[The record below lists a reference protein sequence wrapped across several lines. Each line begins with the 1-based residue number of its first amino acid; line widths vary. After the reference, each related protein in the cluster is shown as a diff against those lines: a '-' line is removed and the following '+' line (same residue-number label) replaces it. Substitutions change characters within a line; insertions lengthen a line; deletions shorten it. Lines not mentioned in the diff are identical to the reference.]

1 MTKDNQQ
8 AIDVERLEALT
19 HQLNDYAYQYYAL
32 DNPTISDTEYDKLY
46 RELQDLEEKYP
57 TFILAE
63 SPTQRVG
70 DVVSEAFT
78 KVTHTQPMMSL
89 GNAFNMEEVAKFV
102 SDAQKNASG
111 KIRFVCELKI
121 DGLSVAIQYE
131 NGRYVRAATRGDGVV
146 GEDITTN
153 VRTIKSVPMKLR
165 EEIDIEVRGEIYM
178 PKDSFIALNEKREE
192 AGLPTFANPRNSAAG
207 SIRQL
212 DSKVTAS
219 RNLNIFL
226 YSGVFSDQIPIHSQ
240 SDLFGRFPDYGLRV
254 NPMYRVCE
262 TMEEIQAYIEEMTA
276 KRHELT
282 YGIDGIVIKVDEFSD
297 QEALGYTVKAPKWAI
312 AYKFQAE
319 EVETVIHDIEWTVGR
334 TGVVTPT
341 AIMTP
346 VLLDGSTVQRASL
359 HNMDLI
365 EAKDVRLNDTVI
377 IHKAGDIIPEV
388 ISVVEEK
395 RPEDSQ
401 PYPKPTE
408 CPVCHSELVHLEDE
422 VALRCVNPACPAQ
435 AKEKLYHF
443 VSRNAMNITGVG
455 PSVLEQMYDK
465 LDVQSPAD
473 LYKVEKDQLMGLD
486 KVGDKASDKIIQ
498 AIESSKE
505 NSLDRLVFGLGIR
518 HVGAK
523 AARQIAEVY
532 PTMDEIMAQDVEAFT
547 NIEGIGETIADSM
560 VAFFDTDG
568 VQDLIQ
574 DLKDHGVNMRYL
586 GPIKSEVEA
595 IDSFW
600 ADKTIV
606 LTGKLSQY
614 TRPEAKKAIEALG
627 GNVTGSVSKKTD
639 ILVAGEDAGSK
650 LTKAEDLGITIFSEQ
665 DMVDRL

>member
-8 AIDVERLEALT
+8 SIDVARIEALT
-19 HQLNDYAYQYYAL
+19 HLLNDYAYQYYAL

-46 RELQDLEEKYP
+46 RELQDLEAKYP
-57 TFILAE
+57 TFIQAE

-70 DVVSEAFT
+70 DAVSEAFT
-78 KVTHTQPMMSL
+78 KVTHSQPMMSL
-89 GNAFNMEEVAKFV
+89 GNAFNFEEVAKFV
-102 SDAQKNASG
+102 ADAKENVG
-111 KIRFVCELKI
+111 EHIRFVCELKI

-146 GEDITTN
+146 GEDITNN

-165 EEIDIEVRGEIYM
+165 QDIDIEVRGEIYM
-178 PKDSFIALNEKREE
+178 PKDAFLALNEKREE

-226 YSGVFSDQIPIHSQ
+226 YSGVFSDELPIKSQ
-240 SDLFGRFPDYGLRV
+240 QDLFQHFPDYGLRV
-254 NPMYRVCE
+254 NPLTRVCE
-262 TMEEIQAYIEEMTA
+262 TFEEIQAYIEEMTA
-276 KRHELT
+276 KRHELS
-282 YGIDGIVIKVDEFSD
+282 YGIDGIVIKVDDFSD
-297 QEALGYTVKAPKWAI
+297 QETLGYTVKAPKWAI

-319 EVETVIHDIEWTVGR
+319 EVETTIHDIEWTVGR

-341 AIMTP
+341 AIMEP

-365 EAKDVRLNDTVI
+365 EAKDIRLNDTVV

-388 ISVVEEK
+388 VTVVLDK
-395 RPEDSQ
+395 RPEDST
-401 PYPKPTE
+401 PYPKPTT
-408 CPVCHSELVHLEDE
+408 CPVCHSDLVHLEDE

-465 LDVQSPAD
+465 ANVHSPAD
-473 LYKVEKDQLMGLD
+473 LYQVKKDQLMALD

-498 AIESSKE
+498 AIEDSKE
-505 NSLDRLVFGLGIR
+505 NSLERLLFGLGIR

-532 PTMDEIMAQDVEAFT
+532 PSMQEIMTKEITDLT

-560 VAFFDTDG
+560 VAFFATDG
-568 VQDLIQ
+568 ARETIEALVEN
-574 DLKDHGVNMRYL
+574 GVNMKYK
-586 GPIKSEVEA
+586 GPVKAEVEA

-600 ADKTIV
+600 AGKTIV

-650 LTKAEDLGITIFSEQ
+650 LAKAENLGVTVFSEQ
-665 DMVDRL
+665 DMVDKL

>member
-665 DMVDRL
+665 DMVVRL